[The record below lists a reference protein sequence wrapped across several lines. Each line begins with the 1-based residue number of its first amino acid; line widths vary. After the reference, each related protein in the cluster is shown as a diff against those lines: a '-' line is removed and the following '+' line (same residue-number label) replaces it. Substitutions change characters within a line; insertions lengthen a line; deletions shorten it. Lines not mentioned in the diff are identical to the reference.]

1 MERLEAARLLD
12 PESDMDDMRT
22 LLDQLPEAMA
32 MGAEALREVDRL
44 SAENRGLMDALDRAT
59 KESVAKRS
67 CISREWVE
75 RMRSRWITVVEVDGK
90 QYSKCAACQNALDG
104 LEDAYLFCPSCGAPM
119 TDEAVEKMME
129 RMEGL
134 NDDKE

>member
-12 PESDMDDMRT
+12 PESDMDDMRM

-59 KESVAKRS
+59 KESVDKDTGKR
-67 CISREWVE
+67 
-75 RMRSRWITVVEVDGK
+75 GG
-90 QYSKCAACQNALDG
+90 CA
-104 LEDAYLFCPSCGAPM
+104 
-119 TDEAVEKMME
+119 
-129 RMEGL
+129 
-134 NDDKE
+134 